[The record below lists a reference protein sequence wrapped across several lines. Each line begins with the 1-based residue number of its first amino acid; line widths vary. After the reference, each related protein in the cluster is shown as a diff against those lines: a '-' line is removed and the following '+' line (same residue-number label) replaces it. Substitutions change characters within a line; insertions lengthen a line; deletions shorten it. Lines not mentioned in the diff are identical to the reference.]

1 MPRTRSLAWSELKIG
16 VLTIIAIVI
25 TSLTIFL
32 LTGGRGFFWQ
42 RYNLKTRFT
51 NVAGLKS
58 GSPVR
63 VAGVEVGTVK
73 EVELIGE
80 QVDVTLEVNKTMRER
95 ITTNS
100 TAYLGSVSL
109 LGESAV
115 DITPSTKG
123 TPVPDWGYIPQVHG
137 PGQLSDVAVQA
148 SEGIGEI
155 TKLVKDIRGGRG
167 TVGKLMTDDQV
178 YVELN
183 RFVATA
189 GEVARG
195 IRDGRGSIGK
205 LANDPTVANSL
216 EASLRNLEDM
226 TRQINAGQGSFGKLL
241 KDEEFARSLTAA
253 TNSFQTLSEKFQTV
267 AEKLNRGEGTAG
279 KLMTDATLFNRLN
292 SVTERFDEL
301 VNRLNDG
308 QGTMGQLLKDRQL
321 YENMNGA
328 ITDLRMLIVEIKKDP
343 KKFLNVKVSI
353 F

>member
-80 QVDVTLEVNKTMRER
+80 QVDVTLEINKTMRER

-167 TVGKLMTDDQV
+167 TVGKLITDDQV
-178 YVELN
+178 YFELN

-205 LANDPTVANSL
+205 LANDPKVANSL

-226 TRQINAGQGSFGKLL
+226 TRQINEGQGSIGKLL
-241 KDEEFARSLTAA
+241 KDEEFSRALTGA
-253 TNSFQTLSEKFQTV
+253 TNNFQAITDR
-267 AEKLNRGEGTAG
+267 LNRGEGTAG

>member
-25 TSLTIFL
+25 TALTIFL

-123 TPVPDWGYIPQVHG
+123 TPVPEWGYIPQVHG
-137 PGQLSDVAVQA
+137 PGQLSDVAEQA
-148 SEGIGEI
+148 TQGITEI
-155 TKLVKDIRGGRG
+155 TNLVKDIRGGRG

-178 YVELN
+178 YVDLN

-189 GEVARG
+189 GDVARG

-205 LANDPTVANSL
+205 LVNDPKVANSL

-226 TRQINAGQGSFGKLL
+226 SRQINAGQGSIGKLL
-241 KDEEFARSLTAA
+241 KDEEFSRALTGA
-253 TNSFQTLSEKFQTV
+253 TNNFQAITDR
-267 AEKLNRGEGTAG
+267 LNRGEGTAG

-292 SVTERFDEL
+292 SVTERFDDL

-328 ITDLRMLIVEIKKDP
+328 ITDLRMLIVDIKKDP